1 MGDVG
6 DAIMHAKA
14 LGSIKETSLVGV
26 SSILTSEKE
35 PMKET
40 GESEAGLTTR
50 VVEVNLGG
58 TKLLVSLLSGRC
70 CRQSPLVPAVAS
82 SLRHIELQLLLL
94 PHRNYCFLVA
104 PLSMAAAIASSPVAA
119 TAVCF
124 LPTPYR
130 IAATVSRCN
139 LLLLASFLAA
149 ASSPIVVVEKSNP
162 L

>member
-58 TKLLVSLLSGRC
+58 TKLLG
-70 CRQSPLVPAVAS
+70 
-82 SLRHIELQLLLL
+82 
-94 PHRNYCFLVA
+94 NG
-104 PLSMAAAIASSPVAA
+104 
-119 TAVCF
+119 
-124 LPTPYR
+124 
-130 IAATVSRCN
+130 SR
-139 LLLLASFLAA
+139 
-149 ASSPIVVVEKSNP
+149 
-162 L
+162 